1 MRNFRQGS
9 HRPFTRGSKFDDRGS
24 IFRLRTTKTRT
35 ANFEWGV
42 FFRGSRFEVRG
53 SKFEVRSARSEV
65 RTSSMGV
72 EIMRV
77 KPWKRDIV
85 ESEDWVAMDRLP
97 RHIAIIMDG
106 NGRWAQKRALPRS
119 MGHRAG
125 VEALR
130 QIVKTC
136 SKLKIQV
143 LTVYA
148 FSTENWRRPKDEV
161 GVLMTLLTEY
171 LRKELLELQQNNVI
185 IRTMGKINDLPLE
198 AQHEL
203 AHAMESTRE
212 NTGLILNLALNYG
225 GRAEIIDT
233 VKSLSKEVLSG
244 KLRIEEIDEQRF
256 GESLYTRGLPD
267 PDMLI
272 RTSGEIRLS
281 NFLLWQLAYTE
292 IVVVEELWPDFGQ
305 KALIEAIKA
314 YQKRDRR
321 FGGIHTN

>member
-1 MRNFRQGS
+1 MWF
-9 HRPFTRGSKFDDRGS
+9 
-24 IFRLRTTKTRT
+24 
-35 ANFEWGV
+35 
-42 FFRGSRFEVRG
+42 
-53 SKFEVRSARSEV
+53 
-65 RTSSMGV
+65 
-72 EIMRV
+72 
-77 KPWKRDIV
+77 KPWDKNKVKSNDQ
-85 ESEDWVAMDRLP
+85 VAMDRLP

-106 NGRWAQKRALPRS
+106 NGRWALKRALPRS

-130 QIVKTC
+130 KIVKAC
-136 SKLKIQV
+136 SKLGIEV

-148 FSTENWRRPKDEV
+148 FSTENWKRPKDEV

-171 LRKELLELQQNNVI
+171 LRKELLELHQSNVL
-185 IRTMGKINDLPLE
+185 IRTMGKINDLPPE

-203 AHAMESTRE
+203 AHAMKSTRD

-225 GRAEIIDT
+225 GRSEIIDA

-244 KLRIEEIDEQRF
+244 EQRIEEIDEQCF
-256 GESLYTRGLPD
+256 SEKLYTRGLPD
-267 PDMLI
+267 PDLLI
-272 RTSGEIRLS
+272 RTSGEMRLS

>member
-1 MRNFRQGS
+1 
-9 HRPFTRGSKFDDRGS
+9 
-24 IFRLRTTKTRT
+24 
-35 ANFEWGV
+35 
-42 FFRGSRFEVRG
+42 
-53 SKFEVRSARSEV
+53 
-65 RTSSMGV
+65 MGV
-72 EIMRV
+72 EIMRF
-77 KPWKRDIV
+77 KPWKQNVV
-85 ESEDWVAMDRLP
+85 ESEDSVAMDRLP
-97 RHIAIIMDG
+97 NHIAIIMDG

-203 AHAMESTRE
+203 AHAIESTRE

-233 VKSLSKEVLSG
+233 VKSMSKEVLSG
-244 KLRIEEIDEQRF
+244 KIRIEEIDEQHF

>member
-1 MRNFRQGS
+1 MWF
-9 HRPFTRGSKFDDRGS
+9 
-24 IFRLRTTKTRT
+24 
-35 ANFEWGV
+35 
-42 FFRGSRFEVRG
+42 
-53 SKFEVRSARSEV
+53 
-65 RTSSMGV
+65 
-72 EIMRV
+72 
-77 KPWKRDIV
+77 KPWRQNKVDSLGQI
-85 ESEDWVAMDRLP
+85 AKDRLP

-130 QIVKTC
+130 KIVKTC
-136 SKLKIQV
+136 SKLGIEV

-161 GVLMTLLTEY
+161 SVLMKLLTEY
-171 LRKELLELQQNNVI
+171 LKRELEELHQNNVV
-185 IRTMGKINDLPLE
+185 IRAIGKINDLPRE

-203 AHAMESTRE
+203 EHAMESTRN

-225 GRAEIIDT
+225 GRSEIIGV
-233 VKSLSKEVLSG
+233 VKKLSKDLLNG
-244 KLRIEEIDEQRF
+244 QLRIEEIDEERF
-256 GESLYTRGLPD
+256 SKELFTSGLPD
-267 PDMLI
+267 PDLLI
-272 RTSGEIRLS
+272 RTSGEMRLS

-305 KALIEAIKA
+305 KALLEAIKE

>member
-1 MRNFRQGS
+1 MWF
-9 HRPFTRGSKFDDRGS
+9 
-24 IFRLRTTKTRT
+24 
-35 ANFEWGV
+35 
-42 FFRGSRFEVRG
+42 
-53 SKFEVRSARSEV
+53 
-65 RTSSMGV
+65 
-72 EIMRV
+72 
-77 KPWKRDIV
+77 KPWKQNKV
-85 ESEDWVAMDRLP
+85 EPKDQVAMDRLP

-106 NGRWAQKRALPRS
+106 NGRWAQKRGLPRS

-130 QIVKTC
+130 KIVKAC
-136 SKLKIQV
+136 SKLEIQV

-148 FSTENWRRPKDEV
+148 FSTENWKRPKDEV

-171 LRKELLELQQNNVI
+171 LRKELLELHQNKVVI
-185 IRTMGKINDLPLE
+185 RAMGKISDLPLE

-203 AHAMESTRE
+203 AHSMESTRD

-225 GRAEIIDT
+225 GRSEIIEA
-233 VKSLSKEVLSG
+233 VRSLSKEVLSG
-244 KLRIEEIDEQRF
+244 KQRIEEIDEQRF
-256 GESLYTRGLPD
+256 SERLYTRGLPD
-267 PDMLI
+267 PDLLI
-272 RTSGEIRLS
+272 RTSGEMRLS

-305 KALIEAIKA
+305 AALLEAIRS

>member
-1 MRNFRQGS
+1 MWF
-9 HRPFTRGSKFDDRGS
+9 
-24 IFRLRTTKTRT
+24 
-35 ANFEWGV
+35 
-42 FFRGSRFEVRG
+42 
-53 SKFEVRSARSEV
+53 
-65 RTSSMGV
+65 
-72 EIMRV
+72 
-77 KPWKRDIV
+77 KPWKLNKVD
-85 ESEDWVAMDRLP
+85 SLDQVARDRLP

-130 QIVKTC
+130 KIVKAC
-136 SKLKIQV
+136 SNLGIEV

-148 FSTENWRRPKDEV
+148 FSTENWKRPKDEV

-171 LRKELLELQQNNVI
+171 LRKELQELHQNNVL
-185 IRTMGKINDLPLE
+185 IRTMGRITDLPRE
-198 AQHEL
+198 ALHEL
-203 AHAMESTRE
+203 EHSMESTRN

-225 GRAEIIDT
+225 GRSEIIDA
-233 VKSLSKEVLSG
+233 VRKLSKDVLSG
-244 KLRIEEIDEQRF
+244 KQRIEEIDEERF
-256 GESLYTRGLPD
+256 SKALFTNGLPD
-267 PDMLI
+267 PDLLI
-272 RTSGEIRLS
+272 RTSGEMRLS

-305 KALIEAIKA
+305 KALLEAIKA

>member
-1 MRNFRQGS
+1 MWF
-9 HRPFTRGSKFDDRGS
+9 
-24 IFRLRTTKTRT
+24 
-35 ANFEWGV
+35 
-42 FFRGSRFEVRG
+42 
-53 SKFEVRSARSEV
+53 
-65 RTSSMGV
+65 
-72 EIMRV
+72 
-77 KPWKRDIV
+77 KPWKRNKVDLKNQV
-85 ESEDWVAMDRLP
+85 VLERLP

-130 QIVKTC
+130 KVVKTC
-136 SKLKIQV
+136 SGLEIEV

-171 LRKELLELQQNNVI
+171 LRKELKELHQKNVV
-185 IRTMGKINDLPLE
+185 IRTMGRITDLPQE

-203 AHAMESTRE
+203 EHAKKSTRN

-225 GRAEIIDT
+225 GRSEIIEA
-233 VKSLSKEVLSG
+233 VQKISKNVLSG
-244 KLRIEEIDEQRF
+244 KQKIEEIDENCLNQV
-256 GESLYTRGLPD
+256 LYTSGLPD
-267 PDMLI
+267 PDLLI
-272 RTSGEIRLS
+272 RTSGEMRLS

-292 IVVVEELWPDFGQ
+292 IVVVKELWPDFG
-305 KALIEAIKA
+305 KEALLEAIIA

>member
-1 MRNFRQGS
+1 MMWF
-9 HRPFTRGSKFDDRGS
+9 
-24 IFRLRTTKTRT
+24 
-35 ANFEWGV
+35 
-42 FFRGSRFEVRG
+42 
-53 SKFEVRSARSEV
+53 
-65 RTSSMGV
+65 
-72 EIMRV
+72 
-77 KPWKRDIV
+77 KPWKQNKVDIGD
-85 ESEDWVAMDRLP
+85 EVAMDRLP

-130 QIVKTC
+130 KVVKTC
-136 SKLKIQV
+136 SGLGIEV

-171 LRKELLELQQNNVI
+171 LRKELKELHQNNVI
-185 IRTMGKINDLPLE
+185 IRAMGKITDLPRE

-203 AHAMESTRE
+203 EHSIESTRN

-225 GRAEIIDT
+225 GRSEIIEA
-233 VKSLSKEVLSG
+233 VKTLSKEVLAG
-244 KLRIEEIDEQRF
+244 KQKIEEIDEECF
-256 GESLYTRGLPD
+256 NNALYTRGLPD
-267 PDMLI
+267 PDLLI
-272 RTSGEIRLS
+272 RTSGEMRLS

-292 IVVVEELWPDFGQ
+292 IVVVKVLWPDFGQ
-305 KALIEAIKA
+305 EALLEAIKA

-321 FGGIHTN
+321 FGEIHTN